1 MRDSGSS
8 LFEVAQVGRPG
19 QSGNGPES
27 TAPAP
32 SFGWHWIRSDLARGR
47 NGKTRRRGMR
57 AQSAPR
63 DFPFEKSPLGP
74 DQARSRDCALEQRG
88 RPRRGSSSP
97 RTRQEDTLTLVRLS
111 RKSRFRG
118 NPKNAEDFSQRRR
131 DRRSSQRRGEGGT
144 APYEGRPR
152 PLFSQ
157 VKRPT
162 DEDVRRT
169 FRGGMSKGVA
179 SRRMRCSS
187 LLWRSA
193 IRDQR

>member
-1 MRDSGSS
+1 MEEDEGAHGGAGRDSGSS
-8 LFEVAQVGRPG
+8 LFEVTQVGRPG

-63 DFPFEKSPLGP
+63 DLPFEKSPLGP

-88 RPRRGSSSP
+88 RPRRGSNSP
-97 RTRQEDTLTLVRLS
+97 RTRREDTLTLVRLS
-111 RKSRFRG
+111 RKSSFRG
-118 NPKNAEDFSQRRR
+118 NSKNAEDFSRRR
-131 DRRSSQRRGEGGT
+131 RGRRRSQRRPVRNGPVRWT
-144 APYEGRPR
+144 SSSVV
-152 PLFSQ
+152 SQ

-169 FRGGMSKGVA
+169 FRGG
-179 SRRMRCSS
+179 
-187 LLWRSA
+187 RSEETRA
-193 IRDQR
+193 GE